1 MIGNRR
7 RSIMIERIM
16 TPSRR
21 ATSAPAADF
30 CGGTGSL
37 APIERIF
44 WHGS

>member
-21 ATSAPAADF
+21 AHVRPR
-30 CGGTGSL
+30 GGLLRRDRVFGTD
-37 APIERIF
+37 
-44 WHGS
+44 